1 MKSPLRILHLE
12 DSPQDTELIQAMLE
26 ADGIPCQVT
35 RVDSEADFSAAL
47 EPGRFDLI
55 LTDYTLPSFDGMSAL
70 TLAVERCPEV
80 PFLFV
85 SGTLGEELAIETL
98 KIGAT
103 DYILKHRLSRLVPA
117 VQRALRESEGRAE
130 RRRAQALLSEEKR
143 LLEMI
148 ARGNSFS
155 AVSNALCELVE
166 KLSAGSLCSILLLR
180 PNDNRLWHAAAP
192 SLPKGHI
199 DAIEGLVIGN
209 VAGSCGTAA
218 YRKETV
224 LVSDI
229 AEDPLWSDYR
239 DVALSHGLRAC
250 SSTPILAPDGRVLG
264 TFAVYYRQPRA
275 PTASEQ
281 NMIDRVADLAS
292 IAIERKRA
300 EEERQAHLWFLEKLD
315 LVTRAIQ
322 GTHDLE
328 QMMSDVLETVLA
340 IFNCDRAWLV
350 YPCDP
355 DAASWHA
362 VVEHTRP
369 EFPGV
374 FALAADLPVDKEVAA
389 VFTAARASTDA
400 VIFGPGCELK
410 MPAQLAERFTIR
422 SQIAMAVYP
431 KLDQPYLFGLHQCSQ
446 VRVWTPQEQRLF
458 QEIGGRLADALATLS
473 LLRSL
478 RDSER
483 KLEEAQR
490 VARVGWW
497 ERDLRS
503 NHVFLSDE
511 VCRVFGVEPVD
522 LPHWQERWVN
532 LIHPEDRARTVEAAA
547 VAVSGGPRYDVEY
560 RVIRSDGAVRVVHSE
575 GDVTWDESGRPLRQ
589 FGILQDIT
597 ELRHA
602 EYELRR
608 TQSYLTEA
616 ERLSHTGT
624 FAWDVSNGE
633 IYWSQETFRIFEY
646 DTAIK
651 PAVELVLQRIHPED
665 RELVQQVVD
674 RASQEREPFDFEHRL
689 LMPDGSAKYLH
700 VVGHASAKESGN
712 VEFVGAVTD
721 ITERKR
727 ADERIRRDEAELRQL
742 INFVPEHVLVMEADG
757 TRLYENQAMRDYF
770 GTSLQDIDAKA
781 FFAKFVHP
789 DDAASGALMERERA
803 VARGNLWQA
812 ELRFRRKDGEYRW
825 FLIRSN
831 PLRDGQGNI
840 IRRYATATDIEDRK
854 RAEERVQKENV
865 ALREEIDKASMFE
878 EIVGSSAALKD
889 VLSRVSQVA
898 PTDATVLLTGET
910 GAGKELI
917 ARAIHKKS
925 RRSGKAFV
933 SVNCA
938 AIPPAL
944 IGSELFGHE
953 KGAFTG
959 ALQRRLGRFELA
971 EGGSIFLDEIGEI
984 PPETQTALLRVLQE
998 REFERVGGTRTI
1010 RADIRV
1016 IAATNRDLKAAM
1028 SNGTFR
1034 SDLYYRLQVFP
1045 IEIRSLRERKEDI
1058 PLLVEYFLDRY
1069 ASKMGKRIRSIKQES
1084 LDLLRSY
1091 SWPGNIRELQNV
1103 VERAVIVSESDVLWI
1118 DESWLSIEPGTD
1130 KPATGTLSKVPPD
1143 QEKEIIE
1150 AALTETQ
1157 GRVSGPSGAARKLG
1171 IPSTTLESRIRSLKI
1186 NKHRFR

>member
-70 TLAVERCPEV
+70 TLAVEKCPEV

-292 IAIERKRA
+292 IAIERQRA

-362 VVEHTRP
+362 VMEHTRP

-374 FALAADLPVDKEVAA
+374 FALGADLPVDKEVAA

-400 VIFGPGCELK
+400 VTFGPGCELK

-490 VARVGWW
+490 
-497 ERDLRS
+497 
-503 NHVFLSDE
+503 
-511 VCRVFGVEPVD
+511 
-522 LPHWQERWVN
+522 
-532 LIHPEDRARTVEAAA
+532 DRARRLVGAGPPQQSCISFGRSLSGVRGGAGRLATLAGALGQSDPPGRPGKNGR
-547 VAVSGGPRYDVEY
+547 SGGGRRE
-560 RVIRSDGAVRVVHSE
+560 RRSA
-575 GDVTWDESGRPLRQ
+575 
-589 FGILQDIT
+589 
-597 ELRHA
+597 
-602 EYELRR
+602 LRR
-608 TQSYLTEA
+608 
-616 ERLSHTGT
+616 
-624 FAWDVSNGE
+624 
-633 IYWSQETFRIFEY
+633 
-646 DTAIK
+646 
-651 PAVELVLQRIHPED
+651 
-665 RELVQQVVD
+665 
-674 RASQEREPFDFEHRL
+674 
-689 LMPDGSAKYLH
+689 
-700 VVGHASAKESGN
+700 
-712 VEFVGAVTD
+712 
-721 ITERKR
+721 
-727 ADERIRRDEAELRQL
+727 
-742 INFVPEHVLVMEADG
+742 
-757 TRLYENQAMRDYF
+757 
-770 GTSLQDIDAKA
+770 
-781 FFAKFVHP
+781 
-789 DDAASGALMERERA
+789 
-803 VARGNLWQA
+803 
-812 ELRFRRKDGEYRW
+812 
-825 FLIRSN
+825 
-831 PLRDGQGNI
+831 
-840 IRRYATATDIEDRK
+840 
-854 RAEERVQKENV
+854 
-865 ALREEIDKASMFE
+865 
-878 EIVGSSAALKD
+878 
-889 VLSRVSQVA
+889 
-898 PTDATVLLTGET
+898 
-910 GAGKELI
+910 
-917 ARAIHKKS
+917 
-925 RRSGKAFV
+925 
-933 SVNCA
+933 
-938 AIPPAL
+938 
-944 IGSELFGHE
+944 
-953 KGAFTG
+953 
-959 ALQRRLGRFELA
+959 
-971 EGGSIFLDEIGEI
+971 
-984 PPETQTALLRVLQE
+984 
-998 REFERVGGTRTI
+998 
-1010 RADIRV
+1010 
-1016 IAATNRDLKAAM
+1016 
-1028 SNGTFR
+1028 
-1034 SDLYYRLQVFP
+1034 
-1045 IEIRSLRERKEDI
+1045 
-1058 PLLVEYFLDRY
+1058 
-1069 ASKMGKRIRSIKQES
+1069 
-1084 LDLLRSY
+1084 
-1091 SWPGNIRELQNV
+1091 
-1103 VERAVIVSESDVLWI
+1103 
-1118 DESWLSIEPGTD
+1118 
-1130 KPATGTLSKVPPD
+1130 
-1143 QEKEIIE
+1143 
-1150 AALTETQ
+1150 
-1157 GRVSGPSGAARKLG
+1157 
-1171 IPSTTLESRIRSLKI
+1171 
-1186 NKHRFR
+1186 